1 MLTNKEII
9 RNQLERI
16 NEKAGTSFKLESV
29 WGRCDISED
38 VSFGKIS
45 ANCTAHNTEQMIDD
59 LAGLED
65 GIDCL
70 MKQRG

>member
-16 NEKAGTSFKLESV
+16 NKKAGTSFKLEIV
-29 WGRCDISED
+29 CGRCYISED
-38 VSFGKIS
+38 LSFGKIS
-45 ANCTAHNTEQMIDD
+45 ANCTAHNTEQMIEY

-70 MKQRG
+70 MKRRG